1 MRGTPT
7 LNRPVM
13 GRLNVLIVD
22 DDDELRNALVSQLA
36 LHRDFETTEASNGA
50 AALEAV
56 SGRDVCRLICRK
68 GIHVPVIM
76 LSGMVSDANV
86 ILGLDSGANVINPV
100 KMGVL
105 LACRIPYQL
114 DRQSRH
120 NKEGPVQGPALLLT
134 GARPDLFISQHF
146 LRLIH
151 NVIRSI
157 NDAIDN
163 ILDELAGLRAKQH
176 ILIRRFFFEGPAIDS
191 LVKRAT
197 QHCNARLGC
206 SRR

>member
-1 MRGTPT
+1 
-7 LNRPVM
+7 
-13 GRLNVLIVD
+13 
-22 DDDELRNALVSQLA
+22 
-36 LHRDFETTEASNGA
+36 
-50 AALEAV
+50 
-56 SGRDVCRLICRK
+56 
-68 GIHVPVIM
+68 M

-86 ILGLDSGANVINPV
+86 ILGLDSGANI
-100 KMGVL
+100 
-105 LACRIPYQL
+105 
-114 DRQSRH
+114 
-120 NKEGPVQGPALLLT
+120 
-134 GARPDLFISQHF
+134 
-146 LRLIH
+146 
-151 NVIRSI
+151 IRSI